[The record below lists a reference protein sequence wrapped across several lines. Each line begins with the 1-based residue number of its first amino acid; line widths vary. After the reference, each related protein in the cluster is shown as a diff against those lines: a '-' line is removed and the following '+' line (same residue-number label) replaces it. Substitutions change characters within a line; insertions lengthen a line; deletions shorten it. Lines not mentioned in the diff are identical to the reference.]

1 MNTKNATSGAGTGYP
16 SEIHEFTPIFS
27 GVRVTRSLV
36 LCVFC
41 RSLFVLFWPLCCLFF
56 FDLRILITPLVSSNS
71 SYPIG
76 SSWSWLYGN
85 WIYNYMR
92 NPCLSPLTWVRIPL
106 MAYDRSEVFS
116 GFLTNITEILLKVAL
131 CTITLIKTLIT
142 PWRKIHVHTR
152 KVFLE
157 NQCCL
162 CV

>member
-1 MNTKNATSGAGTGYP
+1 M
-16 SEIHEFTPIFS
+16 
-27 GVRVTRSLV
+27 L
-36 LCVFC
+36 C
-41 RSLFVLFWPLCCLFF
+41 RSLFVTLYLFFWSLCCLF
-56 FDLRILITPLVSSNS
+56 FDLRILITPLVSSNF

-85 WIYNYMR
+85 WVYNYMR
-92 NPCLSPLTWVRIPL
+92 NPCLSPLTLWVRIPF

-152 KVFLE
+152 KVFLD
-157 NQCCL
+157 QSMLLMCL
-162 CV
+162 ITYKPSK